1 MNKPQAP
8 IDYNNPVITIKG
20 LKKSFDDYHVLR
32 GVDLQLFQGEN
43 LVVLGRSGT
52 GKSVLI
58 KIVSGLL
65 TADHGSVNVLG
76 CDINKVTPKELQE
89 LQGENLV
96 VLGRSGTGKSVLIKI
111 VSGLLTADH
120 GSVNV
125 LGCDINKVTP
135 KELQELRIRIGF
147 SFQNSALYDSM
158 TVRKN
163 LEFPLVRN
171 RKGIGKKEIDAKVDE
186 VLEAVGL
193 RQTINQMPSE
203 LSGGQRKRIGIA
215 RTLILNP
222 EIMLYDEPTAG
233 LDPITCIDINEL
245 INEVQEQYKTSS
257 IIITHDLTCAKQ
269 TGDRIAML
277 LDGQFQHQGT
287 FEEVFDTDDKRVKP
301 FFDYNFIK

>member
-1 MNKPQAP
+1 MEKKKAP
-8 IDYNNPVITIKG
+8 IDHNNAVIRVHR
-20 LKKSFDDYHVLR
+20 LKKAFGDYPVLR
-32 GVDLQLFQGEN
+32 GIDLELYQGEN

-58 KIVSGLL
+58 KIISGLL
-65 TADHGSVNVLG
+65 QADSGSVEVLG
-76 CDINKVTPKELQE
+76 QNIEDLNTREL
-89 LQGENLV
+89 
-96 VLGRSGTGKSVLIKI
+96 R
-111 VSGLLTADH
+111 
-120 GSVNV
+120 
-125 LGCDINKVTP
+125 
-135 KELQELRIRIGF
+135 ELRIRIGF

-171 RKGIGKKEIDAKVDE
+171 RTNITKKEIDTAVE
-186 VLEAVGL
+186 SVLDAVGL
-193 RQTINQMPSE
+193 SHTINQMPSE

-233 LDPITCIDINEL
+233 LDPITCIEINDL
-245 INEVQEQYKTSS
+245 INEVQQNYKTSS

-277 LDGQFQHQGT
+277 LDGQFQREGS
-287 FEEVFDTDDKRVKP
+287 FEQVFDTNDERVKP